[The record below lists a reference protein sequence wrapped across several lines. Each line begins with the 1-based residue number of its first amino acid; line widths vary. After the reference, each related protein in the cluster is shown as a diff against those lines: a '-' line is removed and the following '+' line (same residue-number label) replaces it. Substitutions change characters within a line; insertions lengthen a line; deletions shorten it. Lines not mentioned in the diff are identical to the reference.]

1 MNAVI
6 DTTNQDNAADAQ
18 NPDYKAL
25 EQQYGLGLY
34 PKRDAVMVRGEGAVL
49 FDEDGKQYID
59 CAAGIGVANVGHCHP
74 KVVAALQKQ
83 VSELMVVPNT
93 LYNDKRSLL
102 LEKLVHAAPK
112 SITHAYLCNSGTE
125 AVEAALKFAR
135 VSTGRTN
142 YVTAMRGFHGRTM
155 GAVSATFTKKYRD
168 PFAPLVPGFSYV
180 PLNKVD
186 KLDAAVTEDTAAVM
200 LELVQGE
207 GGVNIADQ
215 EYITAARKI
224 CDKHGALL
232 IVDEIQTGFC
242 RTGRF
247 FASEHYDLQPDMM
260 TTAKAIAA
268 GVPMGATLLSDR
280 IKVEPGMHG
289 TTFGGNPIACAAAL
303 ATIDVLQSENLAER
317 ATEMGAY
324 FEQRLNE
331 KPLSQVRSVRRLGL
345 MIGLEL
351 KGKSQPVLEALMERG
366 IIALPAGATVVRMLP
381 PLVISKEQ
389 IDVVVDQLH
398 ELLA

>member
-6 DTTNQDNAADAQ
+6 DTTDQDATQ
-18 NPDYKAL
+18 SPDHKAL

-34 PKRDAVMVRGEGAVL
+34 PKRDAVMVRGAGAVL
-49 FDEDGKQYID
+49 FDEDGREYID
-59 CAAGIGVANVGHCHP
+59 CAAGISVANVGHCHP
-74 KVVAALQKQ
+74 TVVAALQKQ
-83 VSELMVVPNT
+83 VGELMVVPNT

-102 LEKLVHAAPK
+102 LEKLVHSAPQ

-180 PLNKVD
+180 PLNKIE

-207 GGVNIADQ
+207 GGVNIADK
-215 EYITAARKI
+215 EYIAAARKI
-224 CDKHGALL
+224 CDERGALL
-232 IVDEIQTGFC
+232 IADEIQTGFC

-260 TTAKAIAA
+260 TTAKAIAS
-268 GVPMGATLLSDR
+268 GVPMGATLLSDK

-303 ATIDVLQSENLAER
+303 ATIDVMHDEKLAER

-351 KGKSQPVLEALMERG
+351 KGKSQPALEALMQRG
-366 IIALPAGATVVRMLP
+366 VIGLPAGATVLRLLP
-381 PLVISKEQ
+381 PLVISKAQ
-389 IDVVVDQLH
+389 IDVVVGHLH

>member
-1 MNAVI
+1 MNAVT
-6 DTTNQDNAADAQ
+6 DTKQS
-18 NPDYKAL
+18 PDYQAL
-25 EQQYGLGLY
+25 EQQYGLALY

-49 FDEDGKQYID
+49 FDEDGREYID

-74 KVVAALQKQ
+74 TVVAALQKQ

-93 LYNDKRSLL
+93 LFNDKRSLL
-102 LEKLVHAAPK
+102 LEKLVHAAPA

-135 VSTGRTN
+135 VSTGRTD

-180 PLNKVD
+180 SLNKIE
-186 KLDAAVTEDTAAVM
+186 KLDAAVTKDTAAVM

-207 GGVNIADQ
+207 GGVNIADK
-215 EYITAARKI
+215 EYIAAARKI
-224 CDKHGALL
+224 CDERGALL

-247 FASEHYDLQPDMM
+247 FASEHYHLQPDMM
-260 TTAKAIAA
+260 TTAKAIAS
-268 GVPMGATLLSDR
+268 GVPMGATLLSDK

-289 TTFGGNPIACAAAL
+289 TTFGGNPIASAAAL
-303 ATIDVLQSENLAER
+303 ATIDVMHDEKLADR
-317 ATEMGAY
+317 AIEMGAY

-331 KPLSQVRSVRRLGL
+331 KSLSQVRSIRRLGL

-351 KGKSQPVLEALMERG
+351 KGKSQPALEALMQRG
-366 IIALPAGATVVRMLP
+366 VIALPAGATVLRLLP

-389 IDVVVDQLH
+389 IDVVVGHLH